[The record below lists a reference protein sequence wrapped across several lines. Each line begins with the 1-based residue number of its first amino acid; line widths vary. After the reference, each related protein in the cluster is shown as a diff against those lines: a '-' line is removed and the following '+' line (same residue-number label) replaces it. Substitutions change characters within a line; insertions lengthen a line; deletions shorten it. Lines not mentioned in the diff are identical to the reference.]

1 MNEPPASVPIELC
14 GKGPFG
20 ERRARNA
27 GSLPLL
33 GLTPRQADLT
43 WPASDK
49 DRRASL
55 PSVAGVVPQTAP
67 KLRVF
72 HPQRGRSPSK
82 RRQAWSAVPGR
93 VGILW
98 LSGSSSDRSVHLR
111 KRLGGLA
118 TVRSEDQCL
127 LERSL
132 GVKKPSASERR

>member
-1 MNEPPASVPIELC
+1 MNGLPAPAPIELC
-14 GKGPFG
+14 GKGPLG

-55 PSVAGVVPQTAP
+55 PSVAGVVPQSAP
-67 KLRVF
+67 SAGPSIRSGADRRANGGR
-72 HPQRGRSPSK
+72 PGARSRG
-82 RRQAWSAVPGR
+82 
-93 VGILW
+93 
-98 LSGSSSDRSVHLR
+98 GSSSDRGVHLR
-111 KRLGGLA
+111 ERMGGLP

-127 LERSL
+127 LERRL
-132 GVKKPSASERR
+132 GMKKPSANERR